1 MFNFLLIFTHYGEFA
16 RGDDDDDEEEGSS
29 HKTSD
34 LFVNTNAQE
43 TVAREKLAK
52 EKLAEVW
59 FIFVSN

>member
-16 RGDDDDDEEEGSS
+16 HGDDDDDEEEGSS

-59 FIFVSN
+59 AIFVSH